1 MSISIIA
8 GMFGPQEII
17 MILVIVLLLFG
28 GRKIPELMK
37 GLGKGMKEFKKAS
50 NDDEEEIEDKS
61 KKDSGKISEK

>member
-1 MSISIIA
+1 MVLSVIL

-17 MILVIVLLLFG
+17 IILVIVLLLFG

-50 NDDEEEIEDKS
+50 SEDDEDAPKDKS
-61 KKDSGKISEK
+61 KE